1 MQSKNKQRLR
11 RSLIAVVVLG
21 LGGSAWW
28 AWGKT
33 HPTAPPPP
41 PFRTAPIDQGPITQ
55 VVSANGNLQAIGL
68 VTVGAAVNGT
78 VVERKADFNDRV
90 KKGQVLLRLDATPY
104 EARLRQARAQLASA
118 EARVA
123 FAAGSHERNEKLM
136 LQGFIGA
143 AQADQSRRELDMARA
158 DVNAARAQAEAAE
171 TDVSRC
177 TIVSPV
183 DGVVIKRS
191 VDVGQTVAASFQ
203 TPELFQIA
211 RDLALMEVGVNVSE
225 ADVGMIREGQPVRF
239 SVDAFSEREFEG
251 KVRQVRLGST
261 NQQGIV
267 TYAVIVDVDNRD
279 GLLKPGMT
287 AQARIV
293 VASKPQVLRVPT
305 AALRFRPD
313 EDQVAAAA
321 GKAAAGASA
330 PASAAA
336 SAPDVA
342 STDDGVLKQLRGGM
356 RVHKVYTLDAQGKPL
371 ANDVTVGLSNT
382 RYTELVSGKLKAGD
396 AVITRSKSANKDDSK

>member
-1 MQSKNKQRLR
+1 MQSKSKQRLR
-11 RSLIAVVVLG
+11 RGLIAAVVIG
-21 LGGSAWW
+21 LGAGAWW
-28 AWGKT
+28 AWGKS

-41 PFRTAPIDQGPITQ
+41 PFRTATIDQGPITQ

-68 VTVGAAVNGT
+68 VVVGAAVNGT
-78 VVERKADFNDRV
+78 VMERKADFNDRV
-90 KKGQVLLRLDATPY
+90 KKGQILLRLDDTPY
-104 EARLRQARAQLASA
+104 QARLRQARAQLVSA

-123 FAAGSHERNEKLM
+123 FAAGSHERNEKLAA
-136 LQGFIGA
+136 QGFIGS
-143 AQADQSRRELDMARA
+143 AQSDQSRRELDMARA
-158 DVNAARAQAEAAE
+158 DVNAARGQVEAAE
-171 TDVSRC
+171 NDVARC
-177 TIVSPV
+177 TVVSPV

-251 KVRQVRLGST
+251 KVRQVRLGAT

-293 VASKPQVLRVPT
+293 VATKPQVLRVPT

-313 EDQVAAAA
+313 EDAMAAAKPA
-321 GKAAAGASA
+321 SGASA
-330 PASAAA
+330 VASAAA
-336 SAPDVA
+336 ASAVA
-342 STDDGVLKQLRGGM
+342 AASNDDGVLNQLRGGV
-356 RVHKVYTLDAQGKPL
+356 RVHKVYTLDAQGKPQPTE
-371 ANDVTVGLSNT
+371 VTVGLSNT

-396 AVITRSKSANKDDSK
+396 AVVTRAKNANKDDSK

>member
-1 MQSKNKQRLR
+1 MQSKSKQRLR
-11 RSLIAVVVLG
+11 RSLIAIVVVG
-21 LGGSAWW
+21 LGGGAWW
-28 AWGKT
+28 AWGKS

-41 PFRTAPIDQGPITQ
+41 PFRTANIDQGPITQ

-104 EARLRQARAQLASA
+104 EARLRQARAQLVSA
-118 EARVA
+118 EARAA

-136 LQGFIGA
+136 AQGFIGA
-143 AQADQSRRELDMARA
+143 AQSDQSRRELDMARA
-158 DVNAARAQAEAAE
+158 DVNAARGQVEAAE
-171 TDVSRC
+171 TDVARC

-239 SVDAFSEREFEG
+239 SVDAFAEREFEG
-251 KVRQVRLGST
+251 KVRQVRLGAT

-293 VASKPQVLRVPT
+293 VATKPQVLRVPT

-313 EDQVAAAA
+313 EDAMAAAKPA
-321 GKAAAGASA
+321 SGASA
-330 PASAAA
+330 AAAA
-336 SAPDVA
+336 SAPVVA
-342 STDDGVLKQLRGGM
+342 STDDGVLNQLRGGV
-356 RVHKVYTLDAQGKPL
+356 RVHKVYTLDAQGKPQPTE
-371 ANDVTVGLSNT
+371 VTVGLSNT

-396 AVITRSKSANKDDSK
+396 AVITRAKNANKDDK

>member
-11 RSLIAVVVLG
+11 RGLIAVVVLG
-21 LGGSAWW
+21 LGGGAWW
-28 AWGKT
+28 AWGKS

-41 PFRTAPIDQGPITQ
+41 PFRTATIDQGPITQ

-118 EARVA
+118 EARAA
-123 FAAGSHERNEKLM
+123 FAAGSHERNDKLM
-136 LQGFIGA
+136 AQGFIGA
-143 AQADQSRRELDMARA
+143 AQSDQSRRELDMARA
-158 DVNAARAQAEAAE
+158 DVNAARGQVEAAE

-177 TIVSPV
+177 TIISPV

-239 SVDAFSEREFEG
+239 SVDAFAEREFEG

-261 NQQGIV
+261 NQAGIV

-279 GLLKPGMT
+279 ALLKPGMT

-293 VASKPQVLRVPT
+293 VATKPQVLRVPT

-313 EDQVAAAA
+313 EDQMAAAA
-321 GKAAAGASA
+321 AKAASGASA

-336 SAPDVA
+336 SVPTLA
-342 STDDGVLKQLRGGM
+342 STDDGVLNQLRGGV
-356 RVHKVYTLDAQGKPL
+356 RVHKVYTLDAQGKPQP
-371 ANDVTVGLSNT
+371 NDVTVGLSNT

-396 AVITRSKSANKDDSK
+396 AVITRSKFANKDDSK